1 MLTMASPLIHSLRP
15 GERESTLGVITRANA
30 EFAAQ
35 VSEDLFA
42 SYLASAL
49 DLDGRLAAG
58 GDILVAERDGRIV
71 GTITYFR
78 EANDEGMGPGFPVGT
93 AGIRATAVDPASR
106 GLGLG
111 VALVEACLERARE
124 DRRVAIALHTA
135 AFMTAAMAVYK
146 RSGFVRDRSFDFQ
159 ARDFFQNGSA
169 ADFTALAFV
178 RQLG

>member
-1 MLTMASPLIHSLRP
+1 MASPLIHPLPP
-15 GERESTLGVITRANA
+15 GERESTIAVIRRANA

-35 VSEDLFA
+35 LPEDLFA

-58 GDILVAERDGRIV
+58 GDVLVAKRDGRIV

-111 VALVEACLERARE
+111 TALVEACLERARA
-124 DRRVAIALHTA
+124 DGRAAIALHTA
-135 AFMTAAMAVYK
+135 AFMTAAMALYG
-146 RSGFVRDRSFDFQ
+146 RFGFVRRQSLDFS
-159 ARDFFQNGSA
+159 ARDFFHYGSA

-178 RQLG
+178 RPLG